1 LPAGALDDSRSSMF
15 DISQTLHH
23 FSIIALPFFLGITCH
38 EVAHGYVSY
47 LMGDPT
53 AKLAGRLTLNPLKH
67 LDPMGTLVLLL
78 TQLIGWAKP
87 VPINPA
93 YYKDYR
99 RGILYVS
106 LAGPMANFAVMTF
119 FAVLLKILV
128 IYSQNPGAADSAYI
142 LRPMINIAVAGVF
155 INAILGTFNLLP
167 IPPLDGS
174 KILACLLPGPMAAR
188 FMQLERYGFIIL
200 LLLAFTGGLGMILSP
215 VAAFVQNM
223 IIKPLL

>member
-1 LPAGALDDSRSSMF
+1 MF
-15 DISQTLHH
+15 DISQLLYH
-23 FSIIALPFFLGITCH
+23 FSIIAIPFFLGITCH

-53 AKLAGRLTLNPLKH
+53 AKNAGRLTLNPIKH
-67 LDPMGTLVLLL
+67 LDPLGTLTLIV

-87 VPINPA
+87 VPINPS

-99 RGILYVS
+99 QGILYVS
-106 LAGPMANFAVMTF
+106 LAGPMANYAVMLF
-119 FAVLLKILV
+119 FAVVLKTLIV
-128 IYSQNPGAADSAYI
+128 ISQNPAAASAEYI

-174 KILACLLPGPMAAR
+174 KILACLLPGHLAAR
-188 FMQLERYGFIIL
+188 FMQLEKYGFIIL
-200 LLLAFTGGLGMILSP
+200 ILMAFTGILGKILSP
-215 VAAFVQNM
+215 VAAFVQTM
-223 IIKPLL
+223 LIKPLL

>member
-1 LPAGALDDSRSSMF
+1 ML
-15 DISQTLHH
+15 
-23 FSIIALPFFLGITCH
+23 
-38 EVAHGYVSY
+38 
-47 LMGDPT
+47 GDPT

-67 LDPMGTLVLLL
+67 LDPIGTLTLLV

-87 VPINPA
+87 VPINPS

-106 LAGPMANFAVMTF
+106 LAGPLANFAVMIF
-119 FAVLLKILV
+119 FALILKIIVLV
-128 IYSQNPGAADSAYI
+128 SQNPGAASAEYI

-174 KILACLLPGPMAAR
+174 KILACLLPGRMAAR
-188 FMQLERYGFIIL
+188 FMQFERYGFVIL
-200 LLLAFTGGLGMILSP
+200 LLLAVTGGLGMILSP
-215 VAAFVQNM
+215 VAVFVQNTL
-223 IIKPLL
+223 IKPLL

>member
-1 LPAGALDDSRSSMF
+1 MF
-15 DISQTLHH
+15 DISQTLYH

-67 LDPMGTLVLLL
+67 LDPMGTLVLVL
-78 TQLIGWAKP
+78 TQMIGWAKP

-106 LAGPMANFAVMTF
+106 LAGPVANFCVMLF

-128 IYSQNPGAADSAYI
+128 IVAQNPGAEALEYI
-142 LRPMINIAVAGVF
+142 LRPMINIAVAGIF

-174 KILACLLPGPMAAR
+174 KILATLLPGHLAAR

-215 VAAFVQNM
+215 VSAFVQNM

>member
-1 LPAGALDDSRSSMF
+1 MF

-38 EVAHGYVSY
+38 EFAHGYVSY

-67 LDPMGTLVLLL
+67 LDPVGTLVLVL

-87 VPINPA
+87 VPINPN

-99 RGILYVS
+99 KGMLYVS
-106 LAGPMANFAVMTF
+106 LAGPMANFAVMVF
-119 FAVLLKILV
+119 FVLVLKILLAFA
-128 IYSQNPGAADSAYI
+128 QGPSAQSAEYV

-174 KILACLLPGPMAAR
+174 KILASLLPGHLAMK

-200 LLLAFTGGLGMILSP
+200 LLLAITGGLGMILSP
-215 VAAFVQNM
+215 VSAFVQNM
-223 IIKPLL
+223 IIKPML

>member
-1 LPAGALDDSRSSMF
+1 MF
-15 DISQTLHH
+15 DLSQTLYH

-47 LMGDPT
+47 LLGDPT

-67 LDPMGTLVLLL
+67 LDPVGTLVLVV

-106 LAGPMANFAVMTF
+106 LAGPMANFIVMLF
-119 FAVLLKILV
+119 FVLVLKIMVVLAQ
-128 IYSQNPGAADSAYI
+128 SPATASAEYI
-142 LRPMINIAVAGVF
+142 LKPMINIAVAGIF

-174 KILACLLPGPMAAR
+174 KILACLLPAPLAAS
-188 FMQLERYGFIIL
+188 FMRLERYGFILL
-200 LLLAFTGGLGMILSP
+200 LLLAVSGGLRLVMSP
-215 VAAFVQNM
+215 VATFVQNTL
-223 IIKPLL
+223 IKPFLL

>member
-1 LPAGALDDSRSSMF
+1 MF
-15 DISQTLHH
+15 DISQTIYH

-53 AKLAGRLTLNPLKH
+53 AKLAGRLTLNPIKH
-67 LDPMGTLVLLL
+67 LDPMGTLVLVL
-78 TQLIGWAKP
+78 TQMIGWAKP

-106 LAGPMANFAVMTF
+106 LAGPMANFAVMLF
-119 FAVLLKILV
+119 FAALLRVLIV
-128 IYSQNPGAADSAYI
+128 VSQNPGAAEAEYI

-174 KILACLLPGPMAAR
+174 KILACLLPGHMAAR
-188 FMQLERYGFIIL
+188 FMQLERYGFVILIL
-200 LLLAFTGGLGMILSP
+200 LAVTGGLRLVLSP
-215 VAAFVQNM
+215 VSAFVHNM

>member
-1 LPAGALDDSRSSMF
+1 MF
-15 DISQTLHH
+15 DISQTIYH

-67 LDPMGTLVLLL
+67 LDPMGTLVLIL
-78 TQLIGWAKP
+78 TQMIGWAKP
-87 VPINPA
+87 VPINPN

-106 LAGPMANFAVMTF
+106 LAGPMANFAVMLF
-119 FAVLLKILV
+119 FAVVLKILIIV
-128 IYSQNPGAADSAYI
+128 AQNPGAAESEYI

-188 FMQLERYGFIIL
+188 FMQLERYGFVILIL
-200 LLLAFTGGLGMILSP
+200 LAVTGGLGLILSP
-215 VAAFVQNM
+215 VSSFVQNM

>member
-1 LPAGALDDSRSSMF
+1 
-15 DISQTLHH
+15 
-23 FSIIALPFFLGITCH
+23 
-38 EVAHGYVSY
+38 
-47 LMGDPT
+47 MGDPT

-67 LDPMGTLVLLL
+67 LDPMGTLVLVL
-78 TQLIGWAKP
+78 TQMIGWAKP

-99 RGILYVS
+99 RGIMYVS
-106 LAGPMANFAVMTF
+106 LAGPVANFCVMLF
-119 FAVLLKILV
+119 FAALLKILV
-128 IYSQNPGAADSAYI
+128 IIAQNPGAAAAEYI
-142 LRPMINIAVAGVF
+142 LRPMINIAVAGIF

-174 KILACLLPGPMAAR
+174 KILATLLPGHLAAR

-215 VAAFVQNM
+215 VSAFVQNM

>member
-1 LPAGALDDSRSSMF
+1 MF
-15 DISQTLHH
+15 DITQTLHH

-53 AKLAGRLTLNPLKH
+53 AKLAGLKH
-67 LDPMGTLVLLL
+67 LDPVGTLVLVM
-78 TQLIGWAKP
+78 TQMIGWAKP
-87 VPINPA
+87 VPINPS

-99 RGILYVS
+99 KGIFYVS
-106 LAGPMANFAVMTF
+106 LAGPAANFVVMLF
-119 FAVLLKILV
+119 FAAVLKFLIV
-128 IYSQNPGAADSAYI
+128 VAQSPSAADSEYV

-174 KILACLLPGPMAAR
+174 KILACLLPGHLAAR

-200 LLLAFTGGLGMILSP
+200 LLLAITGGLGMILSP
-215 VAAFVQNM
+215 VSSFVQHM

>member
-1 LPAGALDDSRSSMF
+1 MF
-15 DISQTLHH
+15 DISQTIYH

-47 LMGDPT
+47 LLGDPT
-53 AKLAGRLTLNPLKH
+53 AKQAGRLTLNPLKH
-67 LDPMGTLVLLL
+67 LDPMGTLVLVL

-87 VPINPA
+87 VPINPN

-99 RGILYVS
+99 KGILYVS
-106 LAGPMANFAVMTF
+106 LAGPMANFVVMLF
-119 FAVLLKILV
+119 FAALLKALIGV
-128 IYSQNPGAADSAYI
+128 AQSPSVESYEYI

-155 INAILGTFNLLP
+155 INSILGTFNLLP

-174 KILACLLPGPMAAR
+174 KILACLLPGHLASKY
-188 FMQLERYGFIIL
+188 MQLERYGFIIL
-200 LLLAFTGGLGMILSP
+200 ILLAVTGGLGMILSP
-215 VAAFVQNM
+215 VAGFVQNM

>member
-1 LPAGALDDSRSSMF
+1 MF
-15 DISQTLHH
+15 DISQTIHH

-47 LMGDPT
+47 LLGDPT
-53 AKLAGRLTLNPLKH
+53 AKQAGRLTLNPLKH
-67 LDPMGTLVLLL
+67 LDPIGTLTLLV

-106 LAGPMANFAVMTF
+106 LAGPMANFVVMLF
-119 FAVLLKILV
+119 FVLLLKILIAV
-128 IYSQNPGAADSAYI
+128 THSPASASFEYI
-142 LRPMINIAVAGVF
+142 LRPLINIAVAGVF
-155 INAILGTFNLLP
+155 INAVLGGFNLLP

-174 KILACLLPGPMAAR
+174 KILACLLPGRLAAR
-188 FMQLERYGFIIL
+188 FMRLERYGFVIL
-200 LLLAFTGGLGMILSP
+200 LLLAVTGGLGLILSP
-215 VAAFVQNM
+215 ISAFVQNM
-223 IIKPLL
+223 LIKPLL

>member
-1 LPAGALDDSRSSMF
+1 MF
-15 DISQTLHH
+15 DISQTIHH

-47 LMGDPT
+47 LLGDPT

-67 LDPMGTLVLLL
+67 LDPIGTLTLLV

-87 VPINPA
+87 VPINPS

-106 LAGPMANFAVMTF
+106 LAGPLANFAVMIF
-119 FAVLLKILV
+119 FALILKIIVLV
-128 IYSQNPGAADSAYI
+128 SQNPGAASAEYI

-174 KILACLLPGPMAAR
+174 KILACLLPGRMAAR
-188 FMQLERYGFIIL
+188 FMQFERYGFVIL
-200 LLLAFTGGLGMILSP
+200 LLLAVTGGLGMILSP
-215 VAAFVQNM
+215 VAVFVQNTL
-223 IIKPLL
+223 IKPLL